1 MCMHQYIAGNGLLDA
16 MRHPTHSVPDRVRLF
31 SAMPHVHLHAIH
43 IELIDAVTDETLCL
57 MTRDNGGIRYGTGR
71 EAGNEEGYIVG
82 LGMCTWSV
90 EGVPEYRND
99 HPFRLI
105 AAYNAS
111 EPRTGVMA
119 QWIFS
124 VF

>member
-1 MCMHQYIAGNGLLDA
+1 MSMQDPLSDMLTRLRNAQMAGKQTVDMPGSKLKV
-16 MRHPTHSVPDRVRLF
+16 SVAEVL
-31 SAMPHVHLHAIH
+31 
-43 IELIDAVTDETLCL
+43 EQ
-57 MTRDNGGIRYGTGR
+57 
-71 EAGNEEGYIVG
+71 EGYIVG
-82 LGMCTWSV
+82 LGMCTWSL
-90 EGVPEYRND
+90 EGAPEYRND